1 MIGLS
6 RSRFWPAAV
15 LLCAAAL
22 VAADV
27 SADALLGHVKFLA
40 SPELKGR
47 GNGTPELERAAEYIA
62 ARLKRY
68 SVQPLGSV
76 ASFFQPFE
84 VTTDVKL
91 GPRNRLSVELAE
103 GKRLYEVEQDY
114 LILGFSEEERVRGE
128 VVFAG
133 YGITAPEYG
142 YDDYQGLDV
151 EGKVVLVLDHEPQEL
166 IEGGAFEGTK
176 ITFHAAFHSKAAN
189 AKRRGAAALLL
200 VADAAN
206 HAGASGMLAE
216 RLRYRRRQA
225 EELGIVALE
234 IAPEIAGAMFAARGL
249 DPIAVQREIDHRLS
263 PASQPLGLSVEVS
276 LDVTPVKSEVRNV
289 VGVLRGAGPRAG
301 EYVIIG
307 AHYDHLGLGSHGSLV
322 PESIGTPHPG
332 ADDNASG
339 TAALLELARLFSKN
353 QKRLGRSLIF
363 IAFAGEELGLRG
375 SGYFIKN
382 PPVPLEKV
390 VAMVN
395 LDMIGRV
402 REGRLYVGG
411 AGTSPAFPPL
421 LERANRRVGLD
432 LKISSSAM
440 SASDHMQFE
449 LKGIPVLFFFSG
461 LHADYH
467 RPSDTWDKLSIE
479 ALKNVAELVYLVVED
494 LSRVPERP
502 PYTRTEHA
510 MPVSTGGSGYGPY
523 FGSIPDFSDDIA
535 GVRFAAIREGSPAA
549 RAGLRA
555 GDVLIEFD
563 GRPIENL
570 VDFTY
575 ALRSKKPGDE
585 VEVVV
590 LRDARQVKA
599 RVRLEQRR

>member
-1 MIGLS
+1 M
-6 RSRFWPAAV
+6 

-22 VAADV
+22 LAAEV
-27 SADALLGHVKFLA
+27 SADALLGHIKFLA
-40 SPELKGR
+40 SPELRGR
-47 GNGTPELERAAEYIA
+47 GNGTPELARAAEYIA
-62 ARLKRY
+62 AQLKRY
-68 SVQPLGSV
+68 SVQPLGSGG
-76 ASFFQPFE
+76 SFFQPFE
-84 VTTDVKL
+84 ATTDVKL
-91 GPRNRLSVELAE
+91 GPRNRLSVQLPE
-103 GKRLYEVEQDY
+103 GNRQYEVERDY
-114 LILGFSEEERVRGE
+114 LILGFSEEESVRGE

-151 EGKVVLVLDHEPQEL
+151 EGKVVLVLDHEPHEL

-176 ITFHAAFHSKAAN
+176 ITFHAAFQSKAAN
-189 AKRRGAAALLL
+189 AKRHGAAALLL

-234 IAPEIAGAMFAARGL
+234 VAPEIATAMLAARGL
-249 DPIAVQREIDHRLS
+249 DPIAVQREIDQRLS
-263 PASQPLGLSVEVS
+263 PASRPLGLSVELS

-289 VGVLRGAGPRAG
+289 VGVLRGAGPKAD

-307 AHYDHLGLGSHGSLV
+307 AHYDHLGLGSHGSLA

-339 TAALLELARLFSKN
+339 TAVLLELAQLFSKS

-421 LERANRRVGLD
+421 LERANRRVRLD
-432 LKISSSAM
+432 LKTTASAV

-467 RPSDTWDKLSIE
+467 RPSDTWDKIAIE
-479 ALKNVAELVYLVVED
+479 ALEKVADLVYLVVEE
-494 LSRVPERP
+494 LSRAPERP
-502 PYTRTEHA
+502 PYMRIEHS

-535 GVRFAAIREGSPAA
+535 GVRFAAIRDGSPAA

-555 GDVLIEFD
+555 GDILIEFD
-563 GRPIENL
+563 GKPIENL
-570 VDFTY
+570 QDFTY
-575 ALRSKKPGDE
+575 ALRSRQPGDE

-590 LRDARQVKA
+590 LREGRKIKA